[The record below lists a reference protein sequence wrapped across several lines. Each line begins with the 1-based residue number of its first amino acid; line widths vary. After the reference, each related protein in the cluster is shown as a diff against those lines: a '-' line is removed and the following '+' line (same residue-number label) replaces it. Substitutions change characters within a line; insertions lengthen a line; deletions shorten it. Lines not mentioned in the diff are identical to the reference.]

1 MPLCLSPF
9 GLLFTHPLYRLQVC
23 REFAIVIISCLAQAD
38 PLAARGLALQPS
50 CISQLIAVLES
61 AESAAFSIAQQR
73 GVAALRENPEAMGT
87 SLDMIRRTSATLVEM
102 ALVEDNQPILLKQQD
117 RLLGLVMSQILDQH
131 VAKMI
136 SDVLYECTKKLSV
149 NLSPSYIRKPKDSA
163 TQQREDDSSEP
174 QCSSG
179 SGGGHKSSGQGPAE
193 YVSRKQATSN
203 DEVNKENIDMAS
215 LGTGSMEV
223 LSTVS

>member
-1 MPLCLSPF
+1 M
-9 GLLFTHPLYRLQVC
+9 C
-23 REFAIVIISCLAQAD
+23 REFSIVIISCLAQAD
-38 PLAARGLALQPS
+38 PVAARGLALQSS

-102 ALVEDNQPILLKQQD
+102 ALVEENQPILLKQQD

-149 NLSPSYIRKPKDSA
+149 NLSQSYIQKKSKDTKTVCPKEDNSSIAECSSKSVVDSA
-163 TQQREDDSSEP
+163 S
-174 QCSSG
+174 
-179 SGGGHKSSGQGPAE
+179 
-193 YVSRKQATSN
+193 VSTEKKIVN
-203 DEVNKENIDMAS
+203 NEEVNKENINMTS
-215 LGTGSMEV
+215 LESSGSMEII
-223 LSTVS
+223 SAVS